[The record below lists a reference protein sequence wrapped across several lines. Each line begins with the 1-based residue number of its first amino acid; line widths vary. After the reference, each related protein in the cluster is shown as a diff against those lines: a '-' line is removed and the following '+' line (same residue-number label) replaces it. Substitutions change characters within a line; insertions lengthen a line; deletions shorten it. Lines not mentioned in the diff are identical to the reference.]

1 MDMNPEM
8 MDGAEQGEM
17 GLCVEIYMK
26 PDGTA
31 TVSSSQKPAPTD
43 GQPAANLDE
52 ALEIAR
58 GLAENP
64 EDDAEAMQAAQ
75 SGYARKAQ
83 PQMNA
88 PSPEGLFG
96 E

>member
-8 MDGAEQGEM
+8 MDEEQGEPVTCLM
-17 GLCVEIYMK
+17 ICLN

-31 TVSSSQKPAPTD
+31 TVSSKQMPAQD
-43 GQPAANLDE
+43 GQPAASLDE
-52 ALEIAR
+52 AFEIAR